1 VSVHISMTIE
11 VYAHVLP
18 DMQKDAAAAVG
29 ALLHG

>member
-1 VSVHISMTIE
+1 MTME

-18 DMQKDAAAAVG
+18 DMQQQAATALG